1 MNPEKNSQQEESF
14 QKMLPQASLVS
25 QSLKPTNSF
34 IPAGAQIPQRP
45 AAVPQSDLDLTQFEV
60 APVGNRAFMPSLPNV
75 SQERAM
81 PNYTKAT
88 QCYQNAPDPSFW
100 SQTQKTKLI
109 ESHADGESADAVESD
124 LADPKDVM

>member
-14 QKMLPQASLVS
+14 QKILPQASLVS

-60 APVGNRAFMPSLPNV
+60 APVGNRALPSLPNV
-75 SQERAM
+75 SQDRAL

-100 SQTQKTKLI
+100 SHTQKTKLK
-109 ESHADGESADAVESD
+109 ESHVDGETADAVESD
-124 LADPKDVM
+124 PADTKDAM